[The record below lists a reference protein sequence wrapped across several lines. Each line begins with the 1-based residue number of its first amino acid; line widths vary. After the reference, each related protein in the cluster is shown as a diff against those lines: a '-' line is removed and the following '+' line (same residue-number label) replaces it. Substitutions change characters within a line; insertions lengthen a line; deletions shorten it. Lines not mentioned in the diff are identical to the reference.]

1 MALVAY
7 FDCFAGISGDMLL
20 GALIDAGWPPE
31 RLQATIRALNLPGVS
46 ATIQRVMVAK
56 RFLPECGETS
66 ASLRRSYRQVV
77 VLAER
82 RLPEIG
88 EDPVQA
94 SQGHG

>member
-1 MALVAY
+1 VFRGHHA
-7 FDCFAGISGDMLL
+7 I
-20 GALIDAGWPPE
+20 AGWTLRAGAVKVRSAAE
-31 RLQATIRALNLPGVS
+31 RGGGAKRRGLDGAEHS